1 MEFYLMIPQT
11 SSLTP
16 NPSKSTPN
24 VELEEHD
31 KLKPNSYSKWTKS
44 QGIIRLDTS
53 IRHIN

>member
-16 NPSKSTPN
+16 NPSKSTPI